1 MLIENK
7 LILTHLFG
15 VPLQCQQ
22 YLMRFTKNAIS
33 DQIIVM
39 LSTENLPCWH
49 LDQQQLRKSEQL
61 PGSCTFSRFATSW
74 FLKENVPVSCY
85 ANICH
90 QQISAYQNPARSV
103 CCLEFLCNFGDFKT
117 EQSFKYRYVN
127 NVFLEPVQEQ
137 NVYKETLEFLTEQC
151 SQKPKGDSPS

>member
-90 QQISAYQNPARSV
+90 QQISAYQNPPDRFVA
-103 CCLEFLCNFGDFKT
+103 FNFCVTLAILKQND
-117 EQSFKYRYVN
+117 FKYRYVN